1 MLSAHSSIALNQRKR
16 DSLDDHAQAAQAL
29 SQSFKNENGNSN
41 PIASF
46 KVVILI
52 NCDDLPDKR
61 FVSNQK
67 KELQQIQYLMN
78 DNQQQQ
84 NN

>member
-1 MLSAHSSIALNQRKR
+1 MLAF
-16 DSLDDHAQAAQAL
+16 AQNL
-29 SQSFKNENGNSN
+29 KNKDIPEDG
-41 PIASF
+41 F

-67 KELQQIQYLMN
+67 KELQQIQYLMK